1 MSAGIYNITIDQ
13 GSDFALDLT
22 LREDD
27 SAFDLT
33 GYSARAQLRRRKNDS
48 SPAATFV
55 CTIPDAA
62 AGSIKIELAN
72 SVTATLSAGIYYY
85 DLELYQNS
93 DAVVQRVLQGKAQIT
108 REITR

>member
-22 LREDD
+22 LNEED

-33 GYSARAQLRRRKNDS
+33 GYSARAQLRRRKNDTD
-48 SPAATFV
+48 PAATFT
-55 CTIPDAA
+55 CTIPNAA
-62 AGSIKIELAN
+62 AGSIKIELSN
-72 SVTATLSAGIYYY
+72 SVTASLTAGIYYY
-85 DLELYQNS
+85 DLELFQNQDS
-93 DAVVQRVLQGKAQIT
+93 VVQRVLQGKAQVI